1 MADKPKEKE
10 KGINMMEVLEAAKGP
25 VGKMS
30 GVQSVGLADIH
41 GLEHLY
47 VEISEK
53 APAGAVARKL
63 RSMRKSYGKFPFAIK
78 RKGDKKEEI
87 IDSGIPEPKEKEKEK
102 EKKGDFEIVILEP
115 PPSEVCEFCGEQ
127 DELRPYGP
135 NGEWVCFD
143 CAMLDEEA
151 AGEKFME
158 MFSTYKGG
166 SMNRQA
172 RPESQIEQIDKW
184 LQMEMGDVYDDLGG
198 GGKRQTLKDMGSD
211 PSEYTPDPKSFKE
224 LKPETQDLIKEKL
237 PTILL
242 EELDRL
248 EKKFSGFEK
257 MIPEI
262 DKVIE
267 DFVERRTKPFSGRG
281 RDWQGDVFYSDI
293 NTLVNNHRGW
303 KESKYKDQIYGY
315 ITDKLREKGF
325 YVHGSM
331 NRRAADWKVEMYVG
345 DRVVGTF
352 SLENIFDER
361 AGVDFII
368 QEHLD
373 WEVFPLGSG
382 RYRVQISADRKSVV

>member
-1 MADKPKEKE
+1 MGNLQRVRHMADKPKEKE

-102 EKKGDFEIVILEP
+102 EKKGDFEIIILEP
-115 PPSEVCEFCGEQ
+115 PPSGGCEFCGEQ

-158 MFSTYKGG
+158 MFSAHKG
-166 SMNRQA
+166 
-172 RPESQIEQIDKW
+172 
-184 LQMEMGDVYDDLGG
+184 
-198 GGKRQTLKDMGSD
+198 
-211 PSEYTPDPKSFKE
+211 
-224 LKPETQDLIKEKL
+224 
-237 PTILL
+237 
-242 EELDRL
+242 
-248 EKKFSGFEK
+248 
-257 MIPEI
+257 
-262 DKVIE
+262 
-267 DFVERRTKPFSGRG
+267 
-281 RDWQGDVFYSDI
+281 
-293 NTLVNNHRGW
+293 
-303 KESKYKDQIYGY
+303 
-315 ITDKLREKGF
+315 
-325 YVHGSM
+325 GSM

-352 SLENIFDER
+352 SLENIVDER

-382 RYRVQISADRKSVV
+382 RYRVQISADGSNIGEWEIEGDDQDDAVFNAIDRFIDWDFMEVEKVEGKARQIRVLLATGKTGKAGDPV